1 MRLFAAVPTL
11 IAMNR
16 AVTSPRPYWAAAS
29 SDCRVETS
37 PSQGFYASAEVDHN
51 DRDPAIAA
59 AVRRAKCG
67 DMDALRFLYLRYKNN
82 VYGYVL
88 SIVRDPHE
96 AEDVTQHV
104 FLKLMSVIPKYEPR
118 KVPFTAWLIRVARNM
133 AVDHQRRHRTVP
145 CEEVYG
151 PADPVDDAGE
161 DRRWG
166 LEQALETLP
175 EDQREVVLMRHVV
188 GLSPAEIGR
197 RMGRTEASVHGL
209 HHRGRQ
215 ALQRE
220 LGHMG
225 CAPRT
230 RAAVRTR
237 AA

>member
-1 MRLFAAVPTL
+1 MRLFAAVPTP

-104 FLKLMSVIPKYEPR
+104 FLKLMSVINKYQARE
-118 KVPFTAWLIRVARNM
+118 VPFTSW
-133 AVDHQRRHRTVP
+133 
-145 CEEVYG
+145 
-151 PADPVDDAGE
+151 
-161 DRRWG
+161 
-166 LEQALETLP
+166 
-175 EDQREVVLMRHVV
+175 
-188 GLSPAEIGR
+188 
-197 RMGRTEASVHGL
+197 
-209 HHRGRQ
+209 
-215 ALQRE
+215 
-220 LGHMG
+220 
-225 CAPRT
+225 
-230 RAAVRTR
+230 
-237 AA
+237 

>member
-1 MRLFAAVPTL
+1 MTAV
-11 IAMNR
+11 N
-16 AVTSPRPYWAAAS
+16 TSQRPDWAATAE
-29 SDCRVETS
+29 DAPLDTS
-37 PSQGFYASAEVDHN
+37 PSRGFYASTEMDHN

-59 AVRRAKCG
+59 AVSRAKRG
-67 DMDALRFLYLRYKNN
+67 DMEAVRFLYLRYKNN

-104 FLKLMSVIPKYEPR
+104 FLKLISIIPKYEPR
-118 KVPFTAWLIRVARNM
+118 KVPFTAWLIRVARNV
-133 AVDHQRRHRTVP
+133 AVDHQRRHRNVL

-151 PADPVDDAGE
+151 PGQPADDSGDE
-161 DRRWG
+161 RRWG
-166 LEQALETLP
+166 LEHALETLP
-175 EDQREVVLMRHVV
+175 ADQREVVLMRHVV
-188 GLSPAEIGR
+188 GLSPAEISR

-215 ALQRE
+215 ALQHK

-230 RAAVRTR
+230 RAA
-237 AA
+237 A

>member
-1 MRLFAAVPTL
+1 MRLFAVVPTP

-16 AVTSPRPYWAAAS
+16 AVTSPRPSWAAAS

-133 AVDHQRRHRTVP
+133 AVDHQRRQRTVP

-151 PADPVDDAGE
+151 PANPADDASE
-161 DRRWG
+161 DCRWG

-175 EDQREVVLMRHVV
+175 EDQREVVLMRHFV

-209 HHRGRQ
+209 HHRGRL

-230 RAAVRTR
+230 RATVRTR